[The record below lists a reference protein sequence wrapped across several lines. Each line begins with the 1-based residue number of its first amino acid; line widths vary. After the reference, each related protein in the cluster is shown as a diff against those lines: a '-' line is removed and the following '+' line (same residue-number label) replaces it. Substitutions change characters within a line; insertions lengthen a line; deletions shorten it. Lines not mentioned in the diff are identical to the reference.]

1 MFQTTNQI
9 NQQCFKPTDSTS
21 TVEVLN
27 RTNHWLAQGCNVM
40 QQSTARYVNLMPSI
54 AQLWV
59 RVIAMMSFRPRH
71 PWSLI
76 VDECDLCC
84 VRNGSMTKTHLMISD
99 HIPEIF
105 RRLLINSSVQIQ
117 FYHILSIFYQSEYIW
132 VINTPSAPRNELQT
146 TARSQ
151 WGHVHLSGL
160 DCVRQMAINLT

>member
-1 MFQTTNQI
+1 MLQADGFHLNCGSSQQDKSLTCSRMQRDATIHCQI
-9 NQQCFKPTDSTS
+9 RKFD
-21 TVEVLN
+21 V
-27 RTNHWLAQGCNVM
+27 W
-40 QQSTARYVNLMPSI
+40 PSI

-132 VINTPSAPRNELQT
+132 VINTPSTPRNELQT